1 MIDQTIFEPKQLLVQ
16 PLQRVG
22 YSDRTAWLMAAMSE
36 LAYLEFE
43 NVDRLAGLVGD
54 LAQAIGKE
62 RSEVATALKPLLQPD
77 QHKAVSISGEAH
89 LKAILDSIGFDL
101 L

>member
-43 NVDRLAGLVGD
+43 DANWCGLDVWWSGTGSRVPGRWARVLPFLA
-54 LAQAIGKE
+54 ARE
-62 RSEVATALKPLLQPD
+62 
-77 QHKAVSISGEAH
+77 
-89 LKAILDSIGFDL
+89 
-101 L
+101 